1 MQKCSDTGERVRP
14 FVSNYKI
21 CLNYQSWYLFLRT
34 AHSYSCSCHS
44 NCSQHYAV
52 GPATVALLPTCWHLV
67 PSQLQ
72 TPYQCSHFLLISA
85 GFVKTLLH
93 LSCLLLKVID
103 PPNYVA
109 MSVSSRGVPVFMFCT
124 WQHWISIAP
133 LSTLC
138 RLTVHSRSAHG
149 PLTVRENI
157 LALKRILRYW
167 TCLRRDRL
175 IDHFHSKL
183 KRIFLTGTLLSL

>member
-1 MQKCSDTGERVRP
+1 MQKCSDTGERVRS
-14 FVSNYKI
+14 FVTNYKL
-21 CLNYQSWYLFLRT
+21 CVNYQSWYLFLRT

-109 MSVSSRGVPVFMFCT
+109 MSVSLRGVRVSMFCT

-149 PLTVRENI
+149 TGKYLDTETHSSLLDLPKKGSLDWSLPFKTE
-157 LALKRILRYW
+157 RY
-167 TCLRRDRL
+167 
-175 IDHFHSKL
+175 
-183 KRIFLTGTLLSL
+183 FLDWHINLFVG